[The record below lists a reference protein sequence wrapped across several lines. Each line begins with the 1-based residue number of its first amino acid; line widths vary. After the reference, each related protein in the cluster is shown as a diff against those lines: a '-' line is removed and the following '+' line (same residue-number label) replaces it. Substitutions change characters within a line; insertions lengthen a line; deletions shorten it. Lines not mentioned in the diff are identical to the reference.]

1 VTRIVPY
8 LIFLLVAVCILGG
21 MHYYVWARLIRDT
34 HPPPPMARAFTVA
47 LVLLG
52 LLLPATI
59 AIVRATRG
67 NFAAPLV
74 WVAFL
79 WLGVAFLLTAFLGF
93 ADLGR
98 ALGWATRAL
107 AAPREPADP
116 SRRVFLSRVFAAGV
130 GGTVA
135 ALTGFGLRSAL
146 GSVRIKEVPVR
157 LRNLPRELDGF
168 GLVQI
173 TDLHIGPLLH
183 RGWVEGVVEKVRA
196 LRADAVAITGDL
208 VDGSVEELR
217 RHVAPLA
224 RLAEAPRGAFF
235 VTGNHEYYSGVDEW
249 LGYLPTLGI
258 RPLHNERV
266 ELAPGLDLA
275 GIPDPT
281 GRGLPGHAP
290 DLPRALAGRD
300 PGRPVVLLAHQ
311 PRQFLEAAHSNVSLT
326 LCGHTHGGQIW
337 PFSWVVALV
346 QPYVAGLHRKGE
358 SQLYV
363 SRGTGF
369 WGPPMR
375 IFAPP
380 EITLLRLRAA

>member
-1 VTRIVPY
+1 VARIVP
-8 LIFLLVAVCILGG
+8 FLLFFLVALCILGG

-34 HPPPPMARAFTVA
+34 QPPPAVGRALTVA

-52 LLLPATI
+52 LLLPATLLV
-59 AIVRATRG
+59 VRTTRG

-74 WVAFL
+74 WVAFV
-79 WLGVAFLLTAFLGF
+79 WLGIAFLLFAFLGF

-107 AAPREPADP
+107 AAPREPVDS
-116 SRRVFLSRVFAAGV
+116 SRRLFLSRVFAAGV
-130 GGTVA
+130 GGTVV

-146 GSVRIKEVPVR
+146 GSVRIKEVPIR

-173 TDLHIGPLLH
+173 SDLHIGPLLH
-183 RGWVEGVVEKVRA
+183 RGWVEGIVEKIGA
-196 LRADAVAITGDL
+196 LGADAVAITGDL
-208 VDGSVEELR
+208 VDGTVGELR

-235 VTGNHEYYSGVDEW
+235 VTGNHEYYSGVNEW
-249 LGYLPTLGI
+249 LAHLPTLGI
-258 RPLHNERV
+258 RPLRNERV

-275 GIPDPT
+275 GIHDPT
-281 GRGLPGHAP
+281 GRGVPGHAP
-290 DLPRALAGRD
+290 DLPRALEGRD
-300 PGRPVVLLAHQ
+300 PERPVVLLAHQ
-311 PRQFLEAAHSNVSLT
+311 PRQFAEAARSGVSLT

-337 PFSWVVALV
+337 PFSWIVSLV
-346 QPYVAGLHRKGE
+346 QPYLAGLYRKGDA
-358 SQLYV
+358 QLYV

-375 IFAPP
+375 LFAPP
-380 EITLLRLRAA
+380 EITLLRLRPA